1 MRPQLSQIDW
11 FRIPIELPTNYLR
24 VTLWHEAAA
33 ASWRFRMSLIA
44 VNPGVD
50 PPRCWLCLNRE
61 EVWPL
66 LLQQWPVAASVAGS
80 GFVAAAAWLVGL
92 RLRAGPDPKSGPTA
106 ESSPPAFSRHALRAG
121 FGLRCLCF
129 DFSGPPLARR
139 QGQVGEVARQHGDR
153 SHVNTAFRI
162 ATAIAIA
169 AATPKQAGRICCIE
183 TVVFNCHITADL
195 AI

>member
-50 PPRCWLCLNRE
+50 PPRCRLCMAVPEPRRGMA
-61 EVWPL
+61 VVAAAV
-66 LLQQWPVAASVAGS
+66 PVAASVAGS

-129 DFSGPPLARR
+129 DFFWPTACSSTGAGGGGGTPARGP
-139 QGQVGEVARQHGDR
+139 
-153 SHVNTAFRI
+153 
-162 ATAIAIA
+162 
-169 AATPKQAGRICCIE
+169 
-183 TVVFNCHITADL
+183 
-195 AI
+195 